1 MTQETAQQ
9 LLQSASDEMQRGNLA
24 VGEQLLEQFFALQ
37 PNHAAALD
45 LAARAHLAL
54 GKIDLAFSRAK
65 QAVAVQSAY
74 PYVITLAEVLKAKGD
89 TQTAAK
95 YFQKVL
101 EKAPSETRALQGLG
115 EIYEQAGYRRLAIKS
130 YQALLA
136 LKPDALDV
144 AIKYSNLLPIPE
156 LTNGMDALLRAKPAA
171 DAKVQF
177 RMGYFSH
184 TVVYKEWAERARRGQ
199 MPYHATRLDE
209 MFFTYAAAERDEYQR
224 LAGEVLAQKPNDKA
238 ATSAMACTLFS
249 RGQRA
254 ECEPFFRQV
263 GVVKPDSIYDNINFQ
278 PAFYDTLEAMTDAE
292 VERSVPPLTELTTAD
307 FTQPH
312 VIYLSCNYSY
322 FVDFARTML
331 LSIDAKA
338 SGAQIHLHIMDGED
352 GDWIKVKEF
361 CARLKNTQV
370 AITAERPGVDKLG
383 LMPARCYYHAVR
395 FIRLYRHLQHYRK
408 TLWLMDVDALMHRDP
423 APMFAQMGAADA
435 AFRARPGRWE
445 PWNQFNASV
454 MSIAPTPGGLAY
466 LRMIAAYIAHYHNAG
481 MLRWGIDQLAM
492 YGVHEHLKDKGRA
505 PTLHLL
511 DDRAVDYE
519 CFDDS
524 YVWCNSGR
532 GKFLQL
538 KQLQKGAESSIDPDR
553 AKYFDA
559 LKVFVAQLT

>member
-1 MTQETAQQ
+1 MTQPTAQQ
-9 LLQSASDEMQRGNLA
+9 LLQAASDEMQQGNITA
-24 VGEQLLEQFFALQ
+24 GEQLLEKFFLLQ
-37 PNHAAALD
+37 PNYAPALD
-45 LAARAHLAL
+45 LAARAHLAM
-54 GKIDLAFSRAK
+54 GKVDLALARAK
-65 QAVAVQSAY
+65 QAVTQEPAHPFVL
-74 PYVITLAEVLKAKGD
+74 TFAEALKAKGD

-101 EKAPSETRALQGLG
+101 EKVPSEIRALQGLG

-136 LKPDALDV
+136 LKPEALDV

-156 LTNGMDALLRAKPAA
+156 LTNGMDALLRARPGPE
-171 DAKVQF
+171 AKIQQ
-177 RMGYFSH
+177 RMGYLSH
-184 TVVYKEWAERARRGQ
+184 TVVYKEWAERARRGL
-199 MPYHATRLDE
+199 MPYHATQLDE
-209 MFFTYAAAERDEYQR
+209 MFFTFSAADRDEYER
-224 LAGEVLAQKPNDKA
+224 LAGEVLVVKPNDKS

-249 RGQRA
+249 RGKRV
-254 ECEPFFRQV
+254 ESEPFFHRI
-263 GVVKPDSIYDNINFQ
+263 GINKPDSIYDNINFQ
-278 PAFYDTLEAMTDAE
+278 PAFYAALEAMSDADL
-292 VERSVPPLTELTTAD
+292 RRNVPPVTELAPAV
-307 FTQPH
+307 FTKPD

-338 SGAQIHLHIMDGED
+338 AGAQVHLHIMDGED
-352 GDWIKVKEF
+352 ADWVTAKDF
-361 CARLKNTQV
+361 CARLKNIQI
-370 AITAERPGVDKLG
+370 ALTAERPGVDKIG
-383 LMPARCYYHAVR
+383 LMAARSYYHAIR
-395 FIRLYRHLQHYRK
+395 FIRLYDHLKHYRK
-408 TLWLMDVDALMHRDP
+408 TLWLMDVDALMHQDP
-423 APMFAQMGAADA
+423 APMFAKMGAADA

-466 LRMIAAYIAHYHNAG
+466 LRLIAAYIAHYHNAG
-481 MLRWGIDQLAM
+481 ALRWGIDQLAM
-492 YGVHEHLKDKGRA
+492 YAVHEHLRDKGQA
-505 PTLHLL
+505 PSLHLL

-559 LKVFVAQLT
+559 LKVFVTQLN